1 MTGDE
6 LSALFKDTVA
16 DALMPASLAK
26 VLDLVAALDR
36 DTRPRE
42 IVRSFVA
49 VPGWLERND

>member
-1 MTGDE
+1 
-6 LSALFKDTVA
+6 
-16 DALMPASLAK
+16 LAK

-49 VPGWLERND
+49 VPGWLERDD